1 MELAEHA
8 GFCFGVRR
16 AVETAQKHAPAL
28 TLGPII
34 NNDQA
39 VEALIR
45 RGVTPVEGVEAAPAG
60 SRVILRSHGV
70 SREETECLIRK
81 GCQVLD
87 ATCPFVTRIHQMA
100 RGAAEAGRKIIVIG
114 EARHPEVRGILG
126 WALEGSRA
134 VMDETEA
141 KALDAET
148 FRGALA
154 VAQTTQTRECFEKV
168 AGILR
173 ERIPEVEIRCTI
185 CTATAQR
192 QAEAAEMARR
202 NDVMIVVGGKQ
213 SSNSR
218 KLYALT
224 KAICERT
231 YFVQTAAELGTIRL
245 QKGDRIGITAGASTP
260 DCIIKEVVTAMNDI
274 EKQGIQS
281 EELQEQAEAATT
293 ESDFMADVEKT
304 LVQIR
309 PGQTIIGTVVQIT
322 DDEVCVNVG
331 YKADGLVK
339 KADLSSTDVKI
350 GDEIEVE
357 VVKVNDGEGNVL
369 LSQRNIVNRK
379 NWDEI
384 VA

>member
-1 MELAEHA
+1 MRLRQENERDGRNVVNGVFYIERFRQKTRALRVMELAEHA

-141 KALDAET
+141 RALDAET

-173 ERIPEVEIRCTI
+173 ERIPEVEICCTI

-231 YFVQTAAELGTIRL
+231 YFVADGGGIGKRFACKRAIELGL
-245 QKGDRIGITAGASTP
+245 QPVHLRRI
-260 DCIIKEVVTAMNDI
+260 V
-274 EKQGIQS
+274 
-281 EELQEQAEAATT
+281 
-293 ESDFMADVEKT
+293 
-304 LVQIR
+304 
-309 PGQTIIGTVVQIT
+309 
-322 DDEVCVNVG
+322 
-331 YKADGLVK
+331 
-339 KADLSSTDVKI
+339 
-350 GDEIEVE
+350 
-357 VVKVNDGEGNVL
+357 
-369 LSQRNIVNRK
+369 
-379 NWDEI
+379 
-384 VA
+384 